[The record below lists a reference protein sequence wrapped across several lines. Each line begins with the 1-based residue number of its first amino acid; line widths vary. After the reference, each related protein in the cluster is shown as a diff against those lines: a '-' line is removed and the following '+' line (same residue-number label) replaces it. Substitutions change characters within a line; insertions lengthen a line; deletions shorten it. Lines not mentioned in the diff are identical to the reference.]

1 MYSEGKIYMG
11 LANGERVYLPLNMC
25 NRHGLIAG
33 ASGTGKTITMK
44 VMAESFADAGVPV
57 FLCDVKGDVSGMATA
72 GERNEGMEKR
82 IDKFGIR
89 DEFQYKPYSTT
100 FWDVYGENGHPIR
113 VTVSDMGPDLLSRL
127 LGLSEAQEGVLNI
140 AFKIADD
147 KGLLLIDLKDLKA
160 LLNYL
165 SDHHEEFL
173 TTYGNITAQS
183 IGGIIRAILPLE
195 SQGGDLFFGE
205 PDLDIFDWIRTDMYG
220 KGMINMLDCVKLVHN
235 PKLYASF
242 MLWLMAELFE
252 RLPEAGDAEKPK
264 LVFFFDEAHML
275 FTDAPKVLLQKIEQL
290 VKLIRSKGVGIYFVT
305 QSPSDIPDSVLAQ
318 LSNRVQ
324 HALRAY
330 TPAEQKAV
338 RAAATSFRANPE
350 FKTEEVIMELGVG
363 EALTSFLDEKG
374 IPTIV
379 QYTKIICPQSLMA
392 PCEDSVRRM
401 MMNADGMSKYDVMVD
416 NESAYELLAAAKE
429 KAEEEA
435 RLEAERA
442 QLQKEREEWEKQK
455 AKEEEEARKKREKEE
470 EEARKKREKEEE
482 AARKKREKEEEEERK
497 RRLKEEDEARRKRER
512 EEEAARKKK
521 EKEEEE
527 AKKKKEREE
536 EAKKKKKDAAA
547 ERRKA
552 KIESQLI
559 STGGQIL
566 KRGLLNT
573 LFKK

>member
-1 MYSEGKIYMG
+1 MFSEGKIYMG
-11 LANGERVYLPLNMC
+11 LADGERVYLPLNMC

-57 FLCDVKGDVSGMATA
+57 FLCDVKGDVSGLANA
-72 GERNEGMEKR
+72 GAQNEGMEKR

-89 DEFQYKPYSTT
+89 GEFQYKPYSTC

-140 AFKIADD
+140 AFRIADD
-147 KGLLLIDLKDLKA
+147 KGLLLKDLKDLKA

-165 SDHHEEFL
+165 SEHREDFL

-183 IGGIIRAILPLE
+183 IGAIIRALLPLE

-220 KGMINMLDCVKLVHN
+220 KGMINLLDCVKLVHN

-242 MLWLMAELFE
+242 MLWLMVELFE

-275 FTDAPKVLLQKIEQL
+275 FTDAPKVLVQKIEQL

-305 QSPSDIPDSVLAQ
+305 QSPSDIPDAVLAQ

-338 RAAATSFRANPE
+338 RAAATSFRANPA
-350 FKTEEVIMELGVG
+350 FKTENMIMELGVG
-363 EALTSFLDEKG
+363 EALVSLLDEKG
-374 IPTIV
+374 IPTMV

-392 PCEDSVRRM
+392 PCDDGTRRM
-401 MMNADGMSKYDVMVD
+401 MMRADGMSKYDQMVD
-416 NESAYELLAAAKE
+416 NESAYEMLAKAKE
-429 KAEEEA
+429 KEEEEKK
-435 RLEAERA
+435 LEQERA
-442 QLQKEREEWEKQK
+442 QLQKEREEFEKQK
-455 AKEEEEARKKREKEE
+455 AK
-470 EEARKKREKEEE
+470 
-482 AARKKREKEEEEERK
+482 
-497 RRLKEEDEARRKRER
+497 

-521 EKEEEE
+521 EREEEA

-536 EAKKKKKDAAA
+536 EAEKKKKDAAA
-547 ERRKA
+547 QRRKA

-559 STGGQIL
+559 SAGGQIL
-566 KRGLLNT
+566 KRGLMNT